1 MIVLKTEQE
10 IGYMRDAGRIVGQTL
25 AVIKKAISPGI
36 TTQELDHIA
45 EQFIRR
51 AGGVPAFKGYCG
63 FPASICSSINE
74 QVVHGIPGPRQLKDG
89 DVISIDIGVKLNRY
103 YGDAAIT
110 VPVGE
115 VDAEIL
121 KLLSVT
127 EQALNKGIEQ
137 AIKGNRLSDISH
149 AVQLHAE
156 SCGYGVVRDYV
167 GHGIGQRMHEDPQI
181 PNYGPPGRGPLLKSG
196 MTLAIEPMINY
207 GTPDVEVLADDWTVV
222 TVDRKISAHFEHTV
236 AITEGE
242 PEILTL
248 P

>member
-110 VPVGE
+110 VTVGE

-156 SCGYGVVRDYV
+156 AYGYGVVRDYV